1 MEKLI
6 IGIGNTSR
14 GDDAL
19 GWLAAQALSEQDA
32 HLHPVYQLQIEDA
45 ELISRYKEV
54 LIVDASVSTYDEGYK
69 YRACR
74 SGDDRSFTTHSV
86 SPECM
91 LYLCEMHFDSCPE
104 VHILE
109 ITGTSWELG
118 EDITKEAELN
128 LQKALRFMK
137 SVTPHPAHT

>member
-19 GWLAAQALSEQDA
+19 GWMAAQALCEQDA
-32 HLHPVYQLQIEDA
+32 HLHLVYQLQIEDA
-45 ELISRYKEV
+45 ELISGYKEV
-54 LIVDASVSTYDEGYK
+54 LIVDASVSTHAKGYS
-69 YRACR
+69 YRRCLPE
-74 SGDDRSFTTHSV
+74 DDRSFTTHSV

-91 LYLCEMHFDSCPE
+91 LFLCNLHFDAFPV

-109 ITGTSWELG
+109 VTGYGWELG
-118 EDITKEAELN
+118 EDITREAEEN
-128 LQKALRFMK
+128 LQKALQFME
-137 SVTPHPAHT
+137 SVSPHPAHT